1 MNTNTFIVKCPHC
14 GALKKLGFSINPMMG
29 DYVIWSDCRIEGDGW
44 IEPADT
50 QLCPECGKYFILPR
64 RDTLKIKKVE
74 CSETGRLSYQSL
86 KKAIIQLYGDDESES
101 RARYEVWC
109 AFNAQYKI
117 DSEAPAE
124 EQEYNR
130 ANMQWLIDYYST
142 HSTRFSHI
150 LFELNRLMGNQE
162 VCEQMIEALTFEEYV
177 RQTKAYH
184 EDNKLKDYITSDRE
198 LMEHRYINEIKELR
212 FAMEQPLKPY
222 IKI

>member
-1 MNTNTFIVKCPHC
+1 
-14 GALKKLGFSINPMMG
+14 MMG

-64 RDTLKIKKVE
+64 RDTLKVNKEE
-74 CSETGRLSYQSL
+74 CTETGHLSYQSL
-86 KKAIIQLYGDDESES
+86 KKAITQLSGNEEAES
-101 RARYEVWC
+101 RARFEVWC

-117 DSEAPAE
+117 DSEVPTD
-124 EQEYNR
+124 EQAYNR
-130 ANMQWLIDYYST
+130 ANMQWLIDYYTT
-142 HSTRFSHI
+142 HSTWFSHI
-150 LFELNRLMGNQE
+150 LFELNRLMENRE

-177 RQTKAYH
+177 KQTKAYH
-184 EDNKLKDYITSDRE
+184 KDNKLKDYITSDRE